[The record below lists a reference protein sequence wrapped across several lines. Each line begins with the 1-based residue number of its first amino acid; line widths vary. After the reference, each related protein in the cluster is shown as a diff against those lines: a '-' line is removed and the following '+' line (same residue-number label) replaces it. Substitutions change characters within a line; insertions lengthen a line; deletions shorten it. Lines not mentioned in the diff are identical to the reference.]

1 MYIVRGKNGRLKMKK
16 VSMILLIIAYISLI
30 AEGFICGISEGLLR
44 LALCSLCFAI
54 IIPFLPFLSLPNK
67 DDKFDDKSDDA
78 Y

>member
-1 MYIVRGKNGRLKMKK
+1 MAKK
-16 VSMILLIIAYISLI
+16 LSIILLIIAYISI
-30 AEGFICGISEGLLR
+30 VAEGFIHSISEGLLR

-67 DDKFDDKSDDA
+67 DDKFDDKSDDD

>member
-1 MYIVRGKNGRLKMKK
+1 MKIIII
-16 VSMILLIIAYISLI
+16 ILLIIAYISI
-30 AEGFICGISEGLLR
+30 IVEGFICGISEGLLR

-67 DDKFDDKSDDA
+67 GDKFDDKSDDD

>member
-1 MYIVRGKNGRLKMKK
+1 MKIVT
-16 VSMILLIIAYISLI
+16 IALLIIAYIS
-30 AEGFICGISEGLLR
+30 AVVEGFIHSISEGLLR

-67 DDKFDDKSDDA
+67 DDKFDDKSDDD